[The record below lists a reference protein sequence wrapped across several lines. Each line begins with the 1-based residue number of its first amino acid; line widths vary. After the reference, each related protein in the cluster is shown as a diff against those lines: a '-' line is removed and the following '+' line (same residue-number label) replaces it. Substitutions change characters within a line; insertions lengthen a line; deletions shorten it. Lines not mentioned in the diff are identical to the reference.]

1 MTKRKGK
8 LELED
13 LSAINFESIPAETL
27 EKLQSISNEQW
38 LNHLENIR
46 LAFVGLSKTKEE
58 LKEIARKLLADD
70 EFNPIEGFQ
79 NSIEFLSA
87 GIEFLTAI
95 KMRLLCAGAAVA
107 QDGEARS

>member
-79 NSIEFLSA
+79 NSIEFFECGHRVSN
-87 GIEFLTAI
+87 
-95 KMRLLCAGAAVA
+95 R
-107 QDGEARS
+107 D